1 MEFILTNKEDPQQ
14 EIREDKNLASPEET
28 DLESTEDTDALIPFP
43 TPPEERLEPRHMQA
57 WLKQY
62 KVASRS
68 STVTNAFVAAL
79 LPYDTYND
87 EDVKQAMA
95 FLKQDVN
102 NLTCVYCGE
111 APTTWDHLTNLVQ
124 DGKANQNGHGHR
136 IYNLVPCCEKCNSSK
151 GKKTF
156 TAWIRGYTHKG
167 KWKPGTPRVKD
178 ERREELIDLLTDYQK
193 KCPSLS
199 PIDKELEAKLMGM
212 RDAIFAILEEAD
224 KAVAKARPKQEK

>member
-1 MEFILTNKEDPQQ
+1 MNKKIAEQ
-14 EIREDKNLASPEET
+14 EISENKNLVSLAENSFET
-28 DLESTEDTDALIPFP
+28 AEDIDALIPFP
-43 TPPEERLEPRHMQA
+43 TPPEKKLKPQHMKA

-62 KVASRS
+62 KVSGRS

-79 LPYDTYND
+79 LPHDTYDID
-87 EDVKQAMA
+87 EVEKAMV

-124 DGKANQNGHGHR
+124 DGKTNENGHGHR

-156 TAWIRGYTHKG
+156 ENWIRGYTHKN
-167 KWKPGTPRVKD
+167 KWKPGTSRVKD
-178 ERREELIDLLTDYQK
+178 ERREELIELLTSYQNR
-193 KCPSLS
+193 CPSLS
-199 PIDKELEAKLMGM
+199 PIDKELEVKLMGM

-224 KAVAKARPKQEK
+224 KAVARARPKQKNIKTT